1 MSVRLRNEHNLSLY
15 VAAALQCHTQRVK
28 SCILCC
34 SVLQCVA
41 VRFSA
46 LQCVVVCC
54 SVLQCVAVCCSVLQC
69 VAVCCS
75 ALQKCSRGPSVSHSA
90 NQVMHS
96 VLQCVAVCC
105 SVLQCVAVC
114 CSVLQLVRICKHG
127 PSGLRTKAQRWTVS
141 NLLLCVLC
149 MLRVSPLIF
158 STPWNLFFVCSVPV
172 TRRRSV
178 SQSLHLCLVTFKN
191 KKEFLLMARMCSI
204 QKLKFRSISFTT
216 LLSSSF

>member
-1 MSVRLRNEHNLSLY
+1 VSVRLRNEHNLSLY

-46 LQCVVVCC
+46 
-54 SVLQCVAVCCSVLQC
+54 
-69 VAVCCS
+69 
-75 ALQKCSRGPSVSHSA
+75 
-90 NQVMHS
+90 
-96 VLQCVAVCC
+96 LQCVAVCC